1 VNTLTGHIFQI
12 DTQDQLSLVHVDV
25 GAYIFKS
32 IILENPD
39 TADYL
44 REGQR
49 VQLLF
54 KETEV
59 VLGKPEVEKV
69 VSMQNRVPGTVAEI
83 KRGRLLSEV
92 TVTSE
97 IGTVRSIIT
106 TGSVDKLNLT
116 VGEAVTALIKTNEI
130 MLAP

>member
-1 VNTLTGHIFQI
+1 MNTLTGHIFQI
-12 DTQDQLSLVHVDV
+12 DTEDQLSLVHVDV
-25 GAYIFKS
+25 GAYVFKS
-32 IILENPD
+32 IVLENPN

-59 VLGKPEVEKV
+59 VLGKPEAEQA
-69 VSMQNRVPGTVAEI
+69 VSMQNRVPGTVSTI
-83 KRGRLLSEV
+83 KRGKLLSEV

-106 TGSVDKLNLT
+106 TGSVDKLHLSP
-116 VGEAVTALIKTNEI
+116 GEAVTALIKTNEI

>member
-1 VNTLTGHIFQI
+1 VNSLTGNIFQI
-12 DTQDQLSLVHVDV
+12 DTEDQLSLVHVDV
-25 GAYIFKS
+25 GGYIFKS
-32 IILENPD
+32 ILLETPN

-59 VLGKPEVEKV
+59 VLGKPDVEKV
-69 VSMQNRVPGTVAEI
+69 VSMQNRVPGQVAEI
-83 KRGRLLSEV
+83 KRGALLSEV
-92 TVTSE
+92 TVSSE
-97 IGTVRSIIT
+97 IGAVRSIIT
-106 TGSVDKLNLT
+106 TGSVDKLNLSP
-116 VGEAVTALIKTNEI
+116 GEAVTALIKTNEI